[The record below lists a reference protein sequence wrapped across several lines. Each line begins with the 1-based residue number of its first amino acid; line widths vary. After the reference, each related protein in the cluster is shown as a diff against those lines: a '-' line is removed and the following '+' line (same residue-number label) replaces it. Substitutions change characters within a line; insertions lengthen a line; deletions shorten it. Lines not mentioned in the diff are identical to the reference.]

1 MRELTLEAKIDNI
14 PTVTA
19 FVDELLEALDCPMKA
34 QLQIDVAID
43 EMFCNI
49 AMYAYP
55 DGKGEATVRFEF
67 DESARVATI
76 TFVDSGIPFDPVAK
90 PDPDVTLSAEER
102 QIAGLGIFMVKK
114 TMDSM
119 EYRRENDH
127 NILKIT
133 KKI

>member
-14 PTVTA
+14 PQVTA
-19 FVDELLEALDCPMKA
+19 FIDEQLEALDCPMKA
-34 QLQIDVAID
+34 QMQIDVAID
-43 EMFCNI
+43 ELFCNI

-90 PDPDVTLSAEER
+90 
-102 QIAGLGIFMVKK
+102 AGPGRDALRGGAADRGSGHIHGQKDHGQHGIP
-114 TMDSM
+114 S
-119 EYRRENDH
+119 
-127 NILKIT
+127 
-133 KKI
+133 